1 MSRFIVTDTPL
12 GGLKVVHRQIL
23 GDARGYLSRLFC
35 AEELLPA
42 GWQGPIAQINHTFT
56 KQAGTVRGLHYQ
68 KPPHTEI
75 KLVSCL
81 QGEVWDVAV
90 DLRPQSST
98 FLRWHAQHLSADNHC
113 ALLIPQG
120 FAHGFQT
127 LVDDVEMLYCHST
140 AHSPVAEAGLN
151 PLDTRLCL
159 AWPRPLMALS
169 PRDSGHPMIGP
180 NFEGLR
186 L

>member
-12 GGLKVVHRQIL
+12 TGLKVVQRLIL

-35 AEELLPA
+35 AEELQPA
-42 GWQGPIAQINHTFT
+42 GWEGPIAQINHTFT
-56 KQAGTVRGLHYQ
+56 RQAGTVRGMHYQ
-68 KPPHTEI
+68 KPPHTET

-81 QGEVWDVAV
+81 RGELWDVAV
-90 DLRPQSST
+90 DLRPHSPT

-127 LVDDVEMLYCHST
+127 LVDDVEMLYCHS
-140 AHSPVAEAGLN
+140 APYAPAVDAGLN
-151 PLDTRLCL
+151 PLDTRLGL
-159 AWPRPLMALS
+159 VWPRPIVALS
-169 PRDSGHPMIGP
+169 ARDSGHAMIDP
-180 NFEGLR
+180 DFEGVR